1 MRNFV
6 IQFKDYLVIMAPTD
20 EALGQ
25 KKGESIGSDSP
36 FWVVIKIEYH
46 RFFGVSKVPI
56 SWRCQ
61 RFHPNAIT
69 TVYCVAVQIKK
80 EWNLT
85 QKHPDHLTT
94 SRQNI

>member
-36 FWVVIKIEYH
+36 FWVVIKIEYPKFV
-46 RFFGVSKVPI
+46 RG
-56 SWRCQ
+56 RE
-61 RFHPNAIT
+61 
-69 TVYCVAVQIKK
+69 TVI
-80 EWNLT
+80 
-85 QKHPDHLTT
+85 
-94 SRQNI
+94 